1 MSVSEIKNTKK
12 FEADLTF
19 HLSDV
24 WKGFVKFWAIGVVLA
39 VLFGSLM
46 FYRSYVSF
54 SPVYKS
60 SATFTVHTENATLSG
75 DGGLSAYSFYY
86 DRGTADHL
94 ASVFPY
100 VIQSNILQKRVCED
114 LGTPGMPAGVAAS
127 CVPGTNMV
135 TLTATGADPEMTYKV
150 LLSVIDNYP
159 YVTEYMIGNTRMIMI
174 AEPEMPEVPVNKLS
188 WRSSTAKGALVGLGI
203 GVFWILLYAVLRRT
217 IRTKEDIRK
226 ELNKNCIGVLP
237 QVTFK
242 RHKKKI
248 DTNILISNPLVGNA
262 FMESVRLLRDSV
274 SNGLK
279 ENEKVI
285 MVTSTAPGEGKSCT
299 VLNLA
304 GMFAKNGSRVLIID
318 GDLRNS
324 GINKILGTR
333 DAVKSEEKDGIS
345 YGISKIEVL
354 GADLF
359 SFNTESHHLWKIMRT
374 ESLKSIVD
382 SLRDKYDYIF
392 IDTPPCGT
400 ISDAAVIAGAA
411 DAAIYVIR
419 QDTVLT
425 SSIRNGINT
434 LLSTD
439 VSLLGTVMTM
449 ASTGLG
455 GYGSYYGYSYNGYKG
470 YGYKY
475 SEKYGYHHRHK
486 DKRKHGKEV

>member
-24 WKGFVKFWAIGVVLA
+24 WKGFVKFWAIGVALA
-39 VLFGSLM
+39 VLFGGIM

-100 VIQSNILQKRVCED
+100 VIQSKILQKRVCED
-114 LGTPGMPAGVAAS
+114 LGTNHMPASVSAS
-127 CVPGTNMV
+127 CVSGTNMV

-174 AEPEMPEVPVNKLS
+174 AEPEMPETPANKLS
-188 WRSSTAKGALVGLGI
+188 WRSSTAKGMLVGLGI

-226 ELNKNCIGVLP
+226 ELNQNCIGILP
-237 QVTFK
+237 EVTFK
-242 RHKKKI
+242 RHKQKV

-262 FMESVRLLRDSV
+262 FMESIRLLRDSV
-274 SNGLK
+274 SNGVK
-279 ENEKVI
+279 EDEKVI
-285 MVTSTAPGEGKSCT
+285 MITSTAPGEGKSCA

-304 GMFAKNGSRVLIID
+304 GMFAKNGSRVLVID

-324 GINKILGTR
+324 GINKILGAR
-333 DAVKSEEKDGIS
+333 NAENSETKDGHA
-345 YGISKIEVL
+345 YEISKIETL
-354 GADLF
+354 GIDLF
-359 SFNTESHHLWKIMRT
+359 SFDTKAHYLWKIMRT
-374 ESLKSIVD
+374 ENFKSIVD

-400 ISDAAVIAGAA
+400 ISDATVIAGAA
-411 DAAIYVIR
+411 DVALYIIR

-439 VSLLGTVMTM
+439 VRLLGTVMSI
-449 ASTGLG
+449 ANTGIG
-455 GYGSYYGYSYNGYKG
+455 GYGSYYGYAYNGYKG
-470 YGYKY
+470 YGYRY
-475 SEKYGYHHRHK
+475 SERYGYGHK
-486 DKRKHGKEV
+486 HKRKHGKEVLK

>member
-1 MSVSEIKNTKK
+1 MSVSEIKSTKK

-24 WKGFVKFWAIGVVLA
+24 WKGFVKFWAIGVALA
-39 VLFGSLM
+39 VLFGGVM

-100 VIQSNILQKRVCED
+100 VVQSNILQKRVCED
-114 LGTPGMPAGVAAS
+114 LGTSHMPASISAS
-127 CVPGTNMV
+127 CVSGTNMV
-135 TLTATGADPEMTYKV
+135 TLTSTGSDPEMTYKV

-174 AEPEMPEVPVNKLS
+174 AEPEIPETPENKLS
-188 WRSSTAKGALVGLGI
+188 WRSSTAKGVMAGLGA

-226 ELNKNCIGVLP
+226 ELNQSCIGILP
-237 QVTFK
+237 EVTFK
-242 RHKKKI
+242 RHKKKT
-248 DTNILISNPLVGNA
+248 DTNILINNPLVGNA
-262 FMESVRLLRDSV
+262 FMESMRLLRDSV
-274 SNGLK
+274 GNSLK

-285 MVTSTAPGEGKSCT
+285 MVTSTAPGEGKSST

-304 GMFAKNGSRVLIID
+304 GMFAKNGSRVLVID

-324 GINKILGTR
+324 GIERIAGPRHIQKT
-333 DAVKSEEKDGIS
+333 DEKDDHIYELS
-345 YGISKIEVL
+345 RIESL
-354 GADLF
+354 DIDLF
-359 SFNTESHHLWKIMRT
+359 SFDTKAHHLWKIMRT
-374 ESLKSIVD
+374 ANFRSVVD
-382 SLRDKYDYIF
+382 SLREKYDYIF

-400 ISDAAVIAGAA
+400 ISDATVIAGAA
-411 DAAIYVIR
+411 DAAIYIIK

-425 SSIRNGINT
+425 SSIRKGINT

-439 VSLLGTVMTM
+439 VRLLGTVMSI
-449 ASTGLG
+449 ANTGFG
-455 GYGSYYGYSYNGYKG
+455 GYGSYYGYAYNGYKG
-470 YGYKY
+470 YGY
-475 SEKYGYHHRHK
+475 SERYGYGHRH
-486 DKRKHGKEV
+486 KRKHGKEVLK

>member
-1 MSVSEIKNTKK
+1 MSVSEIKSTKK

-39 VLFGSLM
+39 VLFGSIM

-54 SPVYKS
+54 SPVYKAT
-60 SATFTVHTENATLSG
+60 ATFTVHTENATLSG

-100 VIQSNILQKRVCED
+100 VIQSNILQRRVCED
-114 LGTPGMPAGVAAS
+114 LGTQNMPAGVSAS
-127 CVPGTNMV
+127 CVSGTNMV
-135 TLTATGADPEMTYKV
+135 TLTATGTDPEMTYKV

-174 AEPEMPEVPVNKLS
+174 AEPEMPETPVNKLS

-226 ELNKNCIGVLP
+226 ELNQSCIGILP

-248 DTNILISNPLVGNA
+248 DTSILISNPLVGNA
-262 FMESVRLLRDSV
+262 FMESMRLLRDSV

-285 MVTSTAPGEGKSCT
+285 MVTSTAPGEGKSST

-304 GMFAKNGSRVLIID
+304 GMFAKNGSRVLVID

-324 GINKILGTR
+324 GISKILGAR
-333 DAVKSEEKDGIS
+333 DNGKSEKKDGAA
-345 YGISKIEVL
+345 YEISKLESL

-359 SFNTESHHLWKIMRT
+359 SFNTDVHHLWKIMRS
-374 ESLKSIVD
+374 EHFKSIVD

-400 ISDAAVIAGAA
+400 ISDAAAMAGAA
-411 DAAIYVIR
+411 DAAIYIIK

-439 VSLLGTVMTM
+439 IRLIGTVMSM
-449 ASTGLG
+449 ASTGMG
-455 GYGSYYGYSYNGYKG
+455 GYGNYYGYAYNGYKG
-470 YGYKY
+470 YGYRY
-475 SEKYGYHHRHK
+475 SEKHK
-486 DKRKHGKEV
+486 VKRKHGKEV